1 MNLVQ
6 KKSRTNIF
14 FSGFRK
20 KPFVEFH
27 SWNIL
32 LLSFSTKVK
41 TFFNHRH
48 LTFKNVSLIKQI
60 KNVLHTSVR
69 SKADLWLA
77 VPPMF
82 TSEVKR
88 TFQVRL
94 SLGARL
100 RWLWARS
107 RATYVRT
114 LFQFF
119 SWKSP
124 TDIQMKRKSRPL
136 KKSGN
141 IFVLEFRLFANVM
154 TELDATQSKQSN
166 WRNFG

>member
-6 KKSRTNIF
+6 KKSRTNFCFFQAFEKNRLLNFTAEIF
-14 FSGFRK
+14 CRCFIHEG
-20 KPFVEFH
+20 E
-27 SWNIL
+27 N
-32 LLSFSTKVK
+32 
-41 TFFNHRH
+41 FF
-48 LTFKNVSLIKQI
+48 LTIDTYFKNNVSLIKQI

-100 RWLWARS
+100 RRLRARS
-107 RATYVRT
+107 RATSVRT

-136 KKSGN
+136 KKIWKHLRFG
-141 IFVLEFRLFANVM
+141 IQTLCECYDWAWC
-154 TELDATQSKQSN
+154 DAK
-166 WRNFG
+166 